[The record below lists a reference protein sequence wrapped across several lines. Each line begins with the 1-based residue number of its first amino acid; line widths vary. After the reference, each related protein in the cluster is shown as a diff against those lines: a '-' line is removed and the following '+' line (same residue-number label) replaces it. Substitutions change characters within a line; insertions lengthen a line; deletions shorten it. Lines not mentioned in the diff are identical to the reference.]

1 MGSIGFPELVVIL
14 LVALVLFGANRI
26 PEIGRAMGA
35 AINEFKKGMAGEG
48 EAPPAPRGRRGG
60 RKPGKRAA

>member
-26 PEIGRAMGA
+26 PEIGRAMGS

-48 EAPPAPRGRRGG
+48 ESPAPKARRGG
-60 RKPGKRAA
+60 RRTGKRDA

>member
-1 MGSIGFPELVVIL
+1 MGSLGFPELVVIL
-14 LVALVLFGANRI
+14 LVALILFGANRI

-48 EAPPAPRGRRGG
+48 ETPPASSRRGG
-60 RKPGKRAA
+60 GRPGKRRA